1 MAGEKYVLA
10 TMENPFQIQLRNM
23 LNPNGFVFLGNC
35 GDPISLLRLIRSYQP
50 DFIVV
55 DTSLNLRELRIV
67 IETLNDEMLCACII
81 IGEYKNME
89 IENIVEG
96 SNVASFVLK
105 PVSLDILLNTLE
117 MALLNYK
124 RVSEL
129 SRKLKEMTENFE
141 TRKLV
146 EMAKAILI
154 KRDGLSECEAYG
166 KIRARSMDS
175 RMPMKEIAEAIITLD
190 EMKKGR

>member
-1 MAGEKYVLA
+1 MYGYSNVLTGFQTELPCNITVAMFEGAVMMSEKSMKCFYEEVVHPCCVEYYL
-10 TMENPFQIQLRNM
+10 
-23 LNPNGFVFLGNC
+23 
-35 GDPISLLRLIRSYQP
+35 SYLIGGSNFF
-50 DFIVV
+50 D
-55 DTSLNLRELRIV
+55 
-67 IETLNDEMLCACII
+67 
-81 IGEYKNME
+81 YKNME

-96 SNVASFVLK
+96 SNVVSFVLK

-154 KRDGLSECEAYG
+154 KRDGLSEGEAYG